1 MMKPL
6 IAIFTTLLLAFGAHA
21 KQPLLSP
28 AELSPKLG
36 TPTLRILDIRDPK
49 SYAENHIQGALNA
62 PYGKWRGPKENPGEL
77 PSLAKL
83 TDLVQSLGLSPQNH
97 IVVVSSGADET
108 DFGAAARVYW
118 TLKVLGLEQLSIL
131 NGGVKAWN
139 AAKLPLDKAI
149 PTVSKSDYQPQINYA
164 LITSK
169 DDLAKKSAD
178 GSAVLVDAR
187 PSAFFKGD
195 TRHQAAKLPG
205 TLKGAVN
212 VEHSKWFD
220 ASSPTFT
227 NPEAAKKIAAN
238 SNLNS
243 DTEIVSFCNTGHWA
257 ATNWFAM
264 SEILGKKNVSM
275 YAGSMVDFTKDPNV
289 PAMANVPNRGKQLW
303 IDLKLWLERTF
314 G

>member
-1 MMKPL
+1 MKL
-6 IAIFTTLLLAFGAHA
+6 VFATVTALLLAFNVQA
-21 KQPLLSP
+21 KQPLLTP

-36 TPTLRILDIRDPK
+36 TQSLRILDIRDPK
-49 SYAENHIQGALNA
+49 SYAENHLSGSLNA

-83 TDLVQSLGLSPQNH
+83 TELVQSLGLSPQNH

-118 TLKVLGLEQLSIL
+118 TLKVLGLENLSIL
-131 NGGVKAWN
+131 NGGIKAWS
-139 AAKLPLDKAI
+139 AAKLPLDKAL
-149 PTVSKSDYQPQINYA
+149 PTIIKSDYKPQINYA

-169 DDLAKKSAD
+169 EDLIRKTAD
-178 GSAVLVDAR
+178 GSAILVDAR
-187 PSAFFKGD
+187 PNAFFKGD

-212 VEHSKWFD
+212 LEHSKWFD

-227 NPEAAKKIAAN
+227 NAEAAKKIAVN
-238 SNLNS
+238 SNVSS
-243 DTEIVSFCNTGHWA
+243 DTEVVSFCNTGHWA
-257 ATNWFAM
+257 ATNWFAL
-264 SEILGKKNVSM
+264 SEVAGKKNVSM
-275 YAGSMVDFTKDPNV
+275 YAGSMVDFTKDPNL

-303 IDLKLWLERTF
+303 IDLKLWIDRTF

>member
-1 MMKPL
+1 MKL
-6 IAIFTTLLLAFGAHA
+6 VFATVTALLLAFNVQA
-21 KQPLLSP
+21 KQPLLTP

-36 TPTLRILDIRDPK
+36 TQTLRILDIRDPK
-49 SYAENHIQGALNA
+49 SYAENHLSGSLNA

-83 TDLVQSLGLSPQNH
+83 TELVQSLGLSPQNH

-118 TLKVLGLEQLSIL
+118 TLKVLGLENLSIL
-131 NGGVKAWN
+131 NGGINAWN
-139 AAKLPLDKAI
+139 AAKLPLDKVL
-149 PTVSKSDYQPQINYA
+149 PTVSKSDYKPQINYA

-169 DDLAKKSAD
+169 EDLLRKTAD
-178 GSAVLVDAR
+178 GSATLVDAR
-187 PSAFFKGD
+187 PNAFFKGD

-212 VEHSKWFD
+212 LEHSKWFD

-227 NPEAAKKIAAN
+227 NAEAAKKIAAN
-238 SNLNS
+238 ANVNS
-243 DTEIVSFCNTGHWA
+243 DAEVVSFCNTGHWA
-257 ATNWFAM
+257 ATNWFAL
-264 SEILGKKNVSM
+264 SEVAGKKNVSM
-275 YAGSMVDFTKDPNV
+275 YAGSMVDFTKDPNL

-303 IDLKLWLERTF
+303 IDLKLWIDRTF